1 MGVQV
6 ITRPC
11 VAYRA
16 PGAEDLARV
25 EARRALA
32 TLTER
37 EVASFALTLLLEIE
51 SPVMCGAVAAIG
63 SLVTDHGAELLRRA
77 TARAEERR

>member
-1 MGVQV
+1 MGAQV
-6 ITRPC
+6 VTRHC
-11 VAYRA
+11 AAYRA
-16 PGAEDLARV
+16 PGAEDVARV

-32 TLTER
+32 VLTER

-51 SPVMCGAVAAIG
+51 SPVMCGAVAAVG

-77 TARAEERR
+77 TARVEERR